1 MGRAHVTPLKVNA
14 NDFQHWK
21 FTTADATAAEVDS
34 AEVREANQHQVKPTL
49 PRNLELL
56 KAAALNALRG
66 TF

>member
-34 AEVREANQHQVKPTL
+34 AEVREAAVKPTL